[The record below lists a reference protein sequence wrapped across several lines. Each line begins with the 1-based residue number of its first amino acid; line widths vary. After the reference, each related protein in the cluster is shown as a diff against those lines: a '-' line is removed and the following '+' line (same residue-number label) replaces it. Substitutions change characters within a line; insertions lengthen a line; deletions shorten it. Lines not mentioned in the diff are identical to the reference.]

1 MLIQWGIFIL
11 CSVAVV
17 LAGMKLAKYGDA
29 IGKKSGIGQGWIG
42 LLFLATITSIPE
54 LTTTITGAAI
64 DVPDIAVGN
73 ALGSNLFNLAIVA
86 VIDILL
92 LGRGSFLRK
101 VKSYHII
108 SGGSVVLLTVLAI
121 FGIAVFPDAL
131 IVGISPIS
139 LLILLLYL
147 FFAFVLFRVER
158 KEKTGEEQDGGV
170 LALNKAVPG
179 FIGSA
184 VVIIAAA
191 IFLTYASKNI
201 ASSSALSGSLIGALF
216 VAIVT
221 SLPELAT
228 SIGALRIG
236 GYDMI
241 MGNLFGSNMF
251 NIVTL
256 FFADLAFHRG
266 SIFAGLAGEASD
278 HLMVAL
284 FGVVMAVIT
293 IIGIAYR
300 SSRKVLG
307 MGIDAF
313 FLSIAYLVS
322 VFFIAFYGIDF

>member
-11 CSVAVV
+11 CSLAVV
-17 LAGMKLAKYGDA
+17 LAGMKLARYGDV

-73 ALGSNLFNLAIVA
+73 ALGSNIFNLAIIA

-92 LGRGSFLRK
+92 MGRGSFLGK

-108 SGGSVVLLTVLAI
+108 SGGFVVLLTVLVI
-121 FGIAVFPDAL
+121 FGISVFPEAL

-139 LLILLLYL
+139 LLILALYL
-147 FFAFVLFRVER
+147 FSAFVLFRVER
-158 KEKTGEEQDGGV
+158 KQAAGEEQVGE
-170 LALNKAVPG
+170 ALGLSKAIVG

-184 VVIIAAA
+184 VVIIAAG

-201 ASSSALSGSLIGALF
+201 ASNSALSGSMIGALF

-221 SLPELAT
+221 SLPELSA

-241 MGNLFGSNMF
+241 MGNLLGSNMF
-251 NIVTL
+251 NMVTL

-278 HLMVAL
+278 QLMVAL
-284 FGVVMAVIT
+284 FGIVMAVIT

-300 SSRKVLG
+300 SNRKVLG